1 MDGIGEELTKQQ
13 VDYAV
18 TAGLITMG
26 QAAEYWDKRAKFR
39 RLSGSNNEQTRRER
53 RAAYAE
59 TKKIILDKV
68 RPGRRAQEADDEV
81 RRLKSELERERA
93 ARLELERCNAV
104 LSQENQK
111 LKRERGELDSEKE
124 AWKRHKE
131 YVEGAEAMTTD
142 ASASSSCG
150 ETLVPPTS
158 EESSF
163 TSIEEV
169 SDEVNGLRSPAHGG
183 LFDVNRYIT
192 KCLIPYLGSKS
203 KLVKNIV
210 PMLEEH
216 MERHR
221 CDRVVSTCLGAGH
234 VEFYMARSGKTVVA
248 HDLSRN
254 VVNLWHQVIHDN
266 ESVQRALLTLA
277 EYLRHVDKKAF
288 FERALE
294 TIAAQE
300 SSIADVPMT
309 AEDAARFIFL
319 TRSCYK
325 GMAHKFC
332 ECACN
337 NRMLR
342 REDLSSLVAQ
352 FKGMPITL
360 SRQDIFTTIAYAKKT
375 DLLFIDP
382 PYLLEEGKPQ
392 YMAGSNFGI
401 DAHTRLRDAL
411 EQHEGPW
418 ALCHRDEHAIR
429 ELYKKHRIVPL
440 KPVMQMSKRGATR
453 NEILV
458 LSCSRAGVH

>member
-203 KLVKNIV
+203 KLVKNMV
-210 PMLEEH
+210 PMLEKH
-216 MERHR
+216 MERH
-221 CDRVVSTCLGAGH
+221 
-234 VEFYMARSGKTVVA
+234 
-248 HDLSRN
+248 
-254 VVNLWHQVIHDN
+254 
-266 ESVQRALLTLA
+266 
-277 EYLRHVDKKAF
+277 
-288 FERALE
+288 
-294 TIAAQE
+294 
-300 SSIADVPMT
+300 
-309 AEDAARFIFL
+309 
-319 TRSCYK
+319 
-325 GMAHKFC
+325 
-332 ECACN
+332 
-337 NRMLR
+337 
-342 REDLSSLVAQ
+342 
-352 FKGMPITL
+352 
-360 SRQDIFTTIAYAKKT
+360 
-375 DLLFIDP
+375 
-382 PYLLEEGKPQ
+382 
-392 YMAGSNFGI
+392 
-401 DAHTRLRDAL
+401 
-411 EQHEGPW
+411 
-418 ALCHRDEHAIR
+418 
-429 ELYKKHRIVPL
+429 
-440 KPVMQMSKRGATR
+440 
-453 NEILV
+453 
-458 LSCSRAGVH
+458 